1 MHNLADRTERALPW
15 LEYGEVVDESQEVL
29 AIRTSFGNVTAR
41 RASSCLMQPRPGD
54 RVLVSRDADGAGYVL
69 SVLEQAEGHERETRL
84 VVDGDLSIHARHGD
98 LSLTADRNATLA
110 AEDALALASK
120 KISVHAGLGEIV
132 IERLSVAGKALQIRI
147 RRIRTVASSVE
158 QTVRRLTQ
166 RLQDSFRYVEDQDE
180 VQCGS
185 ARYLVEDSL
194 TMQSR
199 NAVHMAEEVV
209 TINAEQVHLG

>member
-15 LEYGEVVDESQEVL
+15 LEYGEVVDEAGEAL
-29 AIRTSFGNVTAR
+29 AVRTSLGTVEAR
-41 RASSCLMQPRPGD
+41 RALSCLIQPRAGD
-54 RVLVSRDADGAGYVL
+54 RVLVSMDADGAGYVL
-69 SVLEQAEGHERETRL
+69 SLLERAQGQERDTRL
-84 VVDGDLSIHARHGD
+84 VVDGDLSIHARDGD
-98 LSLTADRNATLA
+98 LSLTADRDVTLA
-110 AEDALALASK
+110 AEDALALASRK
-120 KISVHAGLGEIV
+120 VSVHAGAGEAV
-132 IERLSVAGKALQIRI
+132 IERLSVAAKALQAQIK
-147 RRIRTVASSVE
+147 RIRTVASSVE
-158 QTVRRLTQ
+158 QTVHRLTQ

-194 TMQSR
+194 TVQSR